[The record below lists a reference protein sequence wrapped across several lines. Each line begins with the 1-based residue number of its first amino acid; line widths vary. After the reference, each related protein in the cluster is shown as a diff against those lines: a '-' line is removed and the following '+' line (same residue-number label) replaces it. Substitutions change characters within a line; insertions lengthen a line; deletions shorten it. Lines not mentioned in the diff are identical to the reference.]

1 MSNIATTE
9 KKGDLGAKRVVDFL
23 ALENGKRHVTKVI

>member
-9 KKGDLGAKRVVDFL
+9 KKGDLSAKRVVDFL
-23 ALENGKRHVTKVI
+23 ALENGKRRVKKVI